1 MDILTHT
8 IIAVGSLAGFFYAGI
23 FLGKKNATR
32 ELADDMV
39 AHTLDMLER
48 DYYYEGDIIVD
59 DCTGNDFYGL
69 VFKAS
74 LDTDEYFAAT
84 ITCVGHYRL
93 IRRIDG
99 VTDPLRIAVSDDV
112 PPGPGTYRLGI
123 LVKSD
128 SFTLYVD
135 GVEIYTQISK
145 DLGKVVS
152 GEFGV
157 YAQSVESEELRVSWD
172 NLIATEIER

>member
-1 MDILTHT
+1 
-8 IIAVGSLAGFFYAGI
+8 
-23 FLGKKNATR
+23 
-32 ELADDMV
+32 
-39 AHTLDMLER
+39 MLER

-135 GVEIYTQISK
+135 GVEIYTQILK